1 MRGGARYKKHPRLP
15 DGTYQSVLVSQFT
28 NYVMLGGNKAVSEQ
42 LVKTALARLEE
53 LAKKPAL
60 EAFEA
65 SIKNVSPL
73 LEVRSRRIGG
83 ATYQVPV
90 EVRPERKVA
99 LAMKWIIEAAR
110 GRRGKPSGLLLAE
123 ELFDAYQ
130 ATGAAMKKREDKH
143 KMAEAN
149 RAFAHFARY

>member
-1 MRGGARYKKHPRLP
+1 MRGGARYKKLTRTP
-15 DGTYQSVLVSQFT
+15 DPIYQSVPVTQFI
-28 NYVMLGGNKAVSEQ
+28 NYVMLGGNKAVASR
-42 LVKTALARLEE
+42 LVYQALGRLGE
-53 LAKKPAL
+53 LSKKPPL
-60 EAFEA
+60 EAFDMA
-65 SIKNVSPL
+65 IKNVSPL

-99 LAMKWIIEAAR
+99 LSMKWIIEAAR
-110 GRRGKPSGLLLAE
+110 VRHGRPSGIFLAE

-130 ATGAAMKKREDKH
+130 ATGLAMKKREDKH

-149 RAFAHFARY
+149 RAFAHFAR

>member
-1 MRGGARYKKHPRLP
+1 MRGGARYKTHARTP
-15 DGTYQSVLVSQFT
+15 DGVYQSVLVSQFI
-28 NYVMLGGNKAVSEQ
+28 NYVMLGGNKAVAER
-42 LVKTALARLEE
+42 LVHRALARLEQ

-60 EAFEA
+60 EAFETA
-65 SIKNVSPL
+65 IKNVSPL

-90 EVRPERKVA
+90 EVRPDRKVA
-99 LAMKWIIEAAR
+99 LSMKWIIEAAR
-110 GRRGKPSGLLLAE
+110 SRKGKPSSDHLAE
-123 ELFDAYQ
+123 ELVDAYQ